1 MIFLHGGGDNP
12 QIRADTFGRF
22 VRAATIDRGCSLALI
37 VVEPDPEQARES
49 FEAYR
54 AIFASLPDPP
64 EQIHPLLISV
74 REPLRPDHLQVIK
87 PTGVFVCGGSTPLY
101 HRALCSELDWVSYL
115 LNAGIPYGGTS
126 AGAAIAANQAI
137 LGGWQIFRA
146 GKTRPILFS
155 GASEG
160 LDPLTVRAGLG
171 LVPFAVDVHA
181 SQWGT
186 VSRLLQAVD
195 TGLVSTGWAID
206 ENTVLQVENDT
217 VSVYGQGQAYRVWR
231 SSGDGPICINI
242 YQDSDVGNIP

>member
-64 EQIHPLLISV
+64 EQIHSLLISV
-74 REPLRPDHLQVIK
+74 RELLQK
-87 PTGVFVCGGSTPLY
+87 
-101 HRALCSELDWVSYL
+101 
-115 LNAGIPYGGTS
+115 AGIPYGGTS

-137 LGGWQIFRA
+137 LGGWQTHRA
-146 GKTRPILFS
+146 GKTRPILLS